1 MAEPGHGSAP
11 LAEALTKVGDR
22 STLLVVEALP
32 GHGQE
37 IFSLWCAPATRLP
50 FYERQPLVG
59 YLNQM
64 AY

>member
-1 MAEPGHGSAP
+1 
-11 LAEALTKVGDR
+11 
-22 STLLVVEALP
+22 VEALL